1 MLFQWLKAGYMEN
14 NFTYP
19 TRKGVPQVGIVSPVL
34 ANMTLDG
41 LEKIVLQSAPY
52 RSRVNFVRYADD
64 FIITGKSR
72 TILEKYV
79 IPVVKQFLEERGLE
93 LSEDKTRITY
103 IKKGFTFLGQ
113 TFRKH
118 GRILHITPAE
128 EGIRA
133 VIRKV
138 GIIIRKNT
146 RRPLAAMIKELN
158 QVLKG
163 WAYYHRYIVASEA
176 FSRVD
181 NYVFDQLWRM
191 LLKRHPKRSKKW
203 LVKKYWRSSGNNK
216 RVFTVTGKVKGK
228 SKQYQ
233 VFRDSAI
240 WIKRHRKVITKANP
254 YMTEYRKYFWIRRH
268 YKEATQLKELS
279 ARRMIKLAAAS

>member
-1 MLFQWLKAGYMEN
+1 
-14 NFTYP
+14 
-19 TRKGVPQVGIVSPVL
+19 
-34 ANMTLDG
+34 MTLDG

-176 FSRVD
+176 FTRVD
-181 NYVFDQLWRM
+181 NYVSEQLWQM
-191 LLKRHPKRSKKW
+191 LHRRHSKKNGKW
-203 LVKKYWRSSGNNK
+203 LARKYWRVIANRK
-216 RVFTVTGKVKGK
+216 IFTVKAKLK
-228 SKQYQ
+228 SKLKQYQ
-233 VFRDSAI
+233 VFSTSAI
-240 WIKRHRKVITKANP
+240 GIKRHRKVKADANP
-254 YMTEYRKYFWIRRH
+254 YMPEYRRYFWIRSH
-268 YKEATQLKELS
+268 CKEATQLQELS
-279 ARRMIKLAAAS
+279 ARQMRMAAAS